1 LINCEKI
8 KRLINFSLN
17 APIIPKTID
26 NILLINK
33 IKPQMY
39 FKLYKL
45 EAKIDKK
52 KQNITIFT
60 KIDKN
65 ITTEVGALL

>member
-1 LINCEKI
+1 
-8 KRLINFSLN
+8 
-17 APIIPKTID
+17 
-26 NILLINK
+26 
-33 IKPQMY
+33 MY